1 MQFELKDIKNIR
13 KKFNLT
19 QSDLAKKAGVS
30 QSMIAKIESG
40 RLEPTYSHA
49 VKIFEVLDNL
59 SNEKELLAKD
69 IMQKKVLFVSPDD
82 EIGSAISIMKKY
94 EVSQIPVIKKGHVV
108 GTISEAVIL
117 DNLVGGKKIVFV
129 KEIMCDSPPSVSINT
144 PIRTIIDLLRSF
156 SIVVVNDAGEIKG
169 VITKSDLIR
178 NAYK

>member
-19 QSDLAKKAGVS
+19 QFDLAKKAGVS

-40 RLEPTYSHA
+40 ILEPSYSHA
-49 VKIFEVLDNL
+49 VKIFDVLNNL
-59 SNEKELLAKD
+59 SMEKEPLAKD
-69 IMQKKVLFVSPDD
+69 IMQKKILFVSPDD
-82 EIGSAISIMKKY
+82 KIGNAISIMKKY
-94 EVSQIPVIKKGHVV
+94 EVSQIPVIKNEHVV

-117 DNLVGGKKIVFV
+117 DALVNGENVGFV
-129 KEIMCDSPPSVSINT
+129 KEIMSDSPPFVSINT
-144 PIRTIIDLLRSF
+144 PIRTIIDLLRYF